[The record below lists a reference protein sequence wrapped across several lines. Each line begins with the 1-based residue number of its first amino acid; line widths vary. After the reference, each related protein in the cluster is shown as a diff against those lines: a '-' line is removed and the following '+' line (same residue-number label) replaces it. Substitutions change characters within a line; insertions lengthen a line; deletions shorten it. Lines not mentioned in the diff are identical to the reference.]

1 MKKSLLLLLPLLT
14 LGCQDVTG
22 PKSRANASGKVF
34 LAPRLMTTEGVDP
47 AQVEFVHVKLLV
59 GARDSVVLDTTYS
72 WARKSVSL
80 EVPVGRSYQLTLQ
93 GRNTDDPTGT
103 WRWSGSVKGVVD
115 SIDET
120 IWADTV
126 FIAQLP
132 TPPLAV
138 ATGTYQTS
146 VELPV
151 SAVDG
156 ATVRCTLDGSDPTV
170 LSPEWTAPLSVK
182 STRWLR
188 ARAFR
193 TLADGTVLTSQ
204 AAERLYTV
212 TDKAVPVGPMLSQEG
227 GTFTVPTAVAVS
239 VASGLV
245 AEVSRDGYSFTPV
258 VNDSETI
265 SYSQTLLVRSRTLDG
280 TLASPVRAVS
290 FLVKPATVTPAV
302 TFSELGGSYRT
313 SRLVGLASANSA
325 AAIQYSWD
333 GKTWIDYVAP
343 VLVTDIKTLVTLRA
357 RAKATGLSLSPVSS
371 VSFYI
376 DP

>member
-1 MKKSLLLLLPLLT
+1 MKKSILLLPLLI

-22 PKSRANASGKVF
+22 SRPRGNASGKVF
-34 LAPRLMTTEGVDP
+34 LAPRLMTAEGVDP
-47 AQVEFVHVKLLV
+47 AQVEFVHVKLVV
-59 GARDSVVLDTTYS
+59 GAKDSVVLDTTYS

-80 EVPVGRSYQLTLQ
+80 EVPVGQAYRLTLQ
-93 GRNTDDPTGT
+93 GRNADDPDKT

-115 SIDET
+115 STDET
-120 IWADTV
+120 VWADTV

-132 TPPLAV
+132 MPTLSV
-138 ATGTYQTS
+138 ATGTYKTS
-146 VELPV
+146 VDLPV
-151 SAVDG
+151 SAVEG
-156 ATVRCTLDGSDPTV
+156 ATVRYTLGGADPVT
-170 LSPEWTAPLSVK
+170 SSSEWSKAVAVK
-182 STRWLR
+182 STGWIR

-193 TLADGTVLTSQ
+193 TLTDGTVLASQ
-204 AAERLYTV
+204 AAERLYTI
-212 TDKAVPVGPMLSQEG
+212 TDKSVPAGPMLSQEG
-227 GTFTVPTAVAVS
+227 GTFKAPVTIGVS

-280 TLASPVRAVS
+280 TVASPVRAVS
-290 FLVKPATVTPAV
+290 FVVKPATVTPAV
-302 TFSELGGSYRT
+302 TFTDLGGNYRT
-313 SRLVGLASANSA
+313 SRLVGLVSANAS

-343 VLVTDIKTLVTLRA
+343 VLVTDTKTLVTLRA
-357 RAKATGLSLSPVSS
+357 RAKAADLSLSPVSS
-371 VSFYI
+371 VSVYI

>member
-1 MKKSLLLLLPLLT
+1 LKKSLLLLLPLLT
-14 LGCQDVTG
+14 LGCQDITG
-22 PKSRANASGKVF
+22 SKSCGNASGKVF
-34 LAPRLMTTEGVDP
+34 LAPRLMTAEGGDP

-59 GARDSVVLDTTYS
+59 GAKDSVVLDTTYS

-80 EVPVGRSYQLTLQ
+80 EVPVGKSYQLTLQ

-103 WRWSGSVKGVVD
+103 WRWSGTVKGVID
-115 SIDET
+115 STDET
-120 IWADTV
+120 VWADTV

-132 TPPLAV
+132 MPALSV
-138 ATGTYQTS
+138 ASGTYQTS
-146 VELPV
+146 VVLPV
-151 SAVDG
+151 STVENAS
-156 ATVRCTLDGSDPTV
+156 VRCTLNGADPVAT
-170 LSPEWTAPLSVK
+170 SPEWSNALTVK
-182 STRWLR
+182 STSWIR

-193 TLADGTVLTSQ
+193 TLTDGTVLTSQ
-204 AAERLYTV
+204 AAERLYTI
-212 TDKAVPVGPMLSQEG
+212 TDKTVPVGPMLSQEG
-227 GTFTVPTAVAVS
+227 GTFTAPAAIAVS

-280 TLASPVRAVS
+280 TVTSPVRAVN

-313 SRLVGLASANSA
+313 SRLVGLASANSS

-343 VLVTDIKTLVTLRA
+343 VLVTDTKTLVTLRA